1 MNSVAGKS
9 NWPRHVKLALL
20 LPLLLPTAALTAAA
34 AAAIIQTMYD
44 AHCYTQCV
52 CVFHFHLNL
61 FHILAI
67 VQLDTKYAS
76 RFHLDSDVHYC

>member
-1 MNSVAGKS
+1 M
-9 NWPRHVKLALL
+9 ALL

-34 AAAIIQTMYD
+34 IIQTMYD
-44 AHCYTQCV
+44 AHCNTVCV

-67 VQLDTKYAS
+67 VQLDTYAY
-76 RFHLDSDVHYC
+76 RVHLDSEVHYC